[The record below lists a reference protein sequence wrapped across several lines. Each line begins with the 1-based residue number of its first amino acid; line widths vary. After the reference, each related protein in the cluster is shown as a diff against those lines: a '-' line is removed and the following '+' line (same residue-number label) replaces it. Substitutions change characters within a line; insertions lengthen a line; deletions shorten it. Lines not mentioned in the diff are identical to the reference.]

1 MAERKYVVFKLDE
14 EEYGIDIMRVK
25 EVTEFVEVTKV
36 PNTPHFVEGI
46 INLRGEITPII
57 NLKKR
62 FSKLEE
68 TANIAHRVLVLNLED
83 KLVGFMVDDASQV
96 ITMDDSQIQETPAII
111 AGEDKKYIEGIGKL
125 EERMVIIL
133 DLVQVL
139 NETEKKELLDM

>member
-62 FSKLEE
+62 FSKPEE

-111 AGEDKKYIEGIGKL
+111 AG
-125 EERMVIIL
+125 
-133 DLVQVL
+133 
-139 NETEKKELLDM
+139 